1 MIRRYV
7 LAGLAIAALSGCDA
21 VTGAYET
28 LKEGFVQAQ
37 GVSDDIEK
45 AVGTRAAVSIN
56 WKNGELAQ
64 VSLNFE
70 AVPKDV
76 RISELAE
83 HARASI
89 RKRLAKDPKQLL
101 LSFSISDQR

>member
-7 LAGLAIAALSGCDA
+7 LAGLAIAGLWGCDA

-28 LKEGFVQAQ
+28 VKESIAQAQ

-45 AVGTRAAVSIN
+45 AVGERAAVSVN
-56 WKNGELAQ
+56 WKNGKLEQ

-70 AVPKDV
+70 RVPKDV

-89 RKRLAKDPKQLL
+89 RKRLATAPRQLVIA
-101 LSFSISDQR
+101 FSIGGE

>member
-7 LAGLAIAALSGCDA
+7 LAGLAIAVLSGCDA
-21 VTGAYET
+21 VTGAYDT
-28 LKEGFVQAQ
+28 VKEGIVQAQ

-45 AVGTRAAVSIN
+45 AVGLRAAVSIN

-70 AVPKDV
+70 GVPKDV
-76 RISELAE
+76 RVSELVE
-83 HARASI
+83 HARASL
-89 RKRLAKDPKQLL
+89 RKRMAKEPQQLL
-101 LSFSISDQR
+101 IAFSVSASR

>member
-7 LAGLAIAALSGCDA
+7 LAGLAIAALWGCDA

-28 LKEGFVQAQ
+28 VKESIAQAQ

-45 AVGTRAAVSIN
+45 AVGVRAAVSIN

-70 AVPKDV
+70 GVPKDA
-76 RISELAE
+76 RISDIAE
-83 HARASI
+83 HARASLL
-89 RKRLAKDPKQLL
+89 KRMAKDPQQLVIA
-101 LSFSISDQR
+101 FTIGKP

>member
-1 MIRRYV
+1 MLRYV
-7 LAGLAIAALSGCDA
+7 LPLLVLVALPACDA
-21 VTGAYET
+21 VTGTFET
-28 LKEGFVQAQ
+28 VKESIAQAQ

-89 RKRLAKDPKQLL
+89 RKRLAKQPKQLVIA
-101 LSFSISDQR
+101 FSLGETP